1 MSENNTP
8 VFDPSS
14 SSTKSNGGG
23 PTWTTTIYRIMMDPI
38 MLLSVFILV
47 VFVFKFA
54 PNSEKTVYGSLVALT
69 LIYLFVSFQRTM
81 NESNPTKK
89 TVIWSTMLLPMLLFF
104 VVIGIM
110 TYINFK
116 FYPQIS
122 GGNVPSKFNQY
133 NTFNMY
139 LFFLEF
145 FMIIINTFLLKFE
158 DSLQTPSYFVR
169 IVRELFLIATYF
181 FISLNL
187 FVAIFLYSSIQ
198 NVTDG

>member
-8 VFDPSS
+8 VLDPSS
-14 SSTKSNGGG
+14 SSTTSNGGG

>member
-1 MSENNTP
+1 MSENNTQE
-8 VFDPSS
+8 
-14 SSTKSNGGG
+14 SSTSVTVG